1 LRLPHER
8 IAMVRNVV
16 RQRVRDCVRT
26 SFAGL
31 ALLLIVTAPA
41 RADDAGIL
49 LLAHGGSPEWNAR
62 VLDVARAVDRVQ
74 PVEVAFGMATR
85 RTMQEALDRLN
96 ARGVGQIV
104 AVPLFVSSW
113 SSVITSS
120 AFLLGL
126 RADAPRELALYARM
140 DHEQPKAS
148 PPGTASGGHEVPHP
162 DGSTPV
168 ISRAPIT
175 RMTAALNAH
184 PLVAQILVSRARAIS
199 RRPAEEAAV
208 IVAHGPVSDEDNQ
221 RWLTDMK
228 LLGAG
233 VADAGGFAS
242 VDYVTLKDDAP
253 APVRDRAT
261 ADLRALVASRAE
273 EGKRVLIVPLLLSFG
288 GIEKGI
294 ATRLEG
300 LPYTMADAALMPDE
314 RVIQWVLEMAGD
326 AAR

>member
-1 LRLPHER
+1 
-8 IAMVRNVV
+8 M
-16 RQRVRDCVRT
+16 RT

-31 ALLLIVTAPA
+31 ALLLIVTVPA
-41 RADDAGIL
+41 RADDTGIL

-85 RTMQEALDRLN
+85 RTLQEALDRLN

-148 PPGTASGGHEVPHP
+148 SPGAAHAGHEVPPP

-168 ISRAPIT
+168 TSRAPIT

-184 PLVAQILVSRARAIS
+184 PVVAQILVSRARAIS
-199 RRPAEEAAV
+199 RLPAEEAVV

-233 VADAGGFAS
+233 VAGAGDFAS
-242 VDYVTLKDDAP
+242 VDCLTLKDDAP

-261 ADLRALVASRAE
+261 ADFRALVASRAE
-273 EGKRVLIVPLLLSFG
+273 EGKRVLVVPLLLSFG